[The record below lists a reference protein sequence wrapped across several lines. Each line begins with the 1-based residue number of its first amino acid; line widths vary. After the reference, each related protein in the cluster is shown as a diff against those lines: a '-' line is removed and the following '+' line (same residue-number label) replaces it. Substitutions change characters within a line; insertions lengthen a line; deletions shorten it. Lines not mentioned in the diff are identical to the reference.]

1 MSKTQDVKIKQ
12 MINFIEGEAQEKAN
26 EIKVQ
31 ANEEFAI
38 EKQNLVEVAKKKIRE
53 EYEKK
58 EKAVDVEK
66 KMYIYCTIHCQSDML
81 KHVMLTHCFFYN
93 SAHSNKI
100 KEARLAILK
109 MKDEIM
115 KEMRK
120 RALEKVRQITEN
132 KELYSKLL
140 KDLILQCLIRLN
152 EKEANVYC
160 REQDYK
166 LVVNQIKLA
175 EKEYTEKTG
184 LTCKV
189 TVQEKNYLPSDSI
202 GGVMVCSFEDR
213 IKVINT
219 LEQRMA
225 LVYEQQLPTIRQI
238 LFPKESSTQV

>member
-1 MSKTQDVKIKQ
+1 
-12 MINFIEGEAQEKAN
+12 MINFIESEAQEKAN

-38 EKQNLVEVAKKKIRE
+38 EKQNLVEAAKKKIRE

-66 KMYIYCTIHCQSDML
+66 KI
-81 KHVMLTHCFFYN
+81 
-93 SAHSNKI
+93 AHSNKI

-189 TVQEKNYLPSDSI
+189 TVQEKNYLPADSI